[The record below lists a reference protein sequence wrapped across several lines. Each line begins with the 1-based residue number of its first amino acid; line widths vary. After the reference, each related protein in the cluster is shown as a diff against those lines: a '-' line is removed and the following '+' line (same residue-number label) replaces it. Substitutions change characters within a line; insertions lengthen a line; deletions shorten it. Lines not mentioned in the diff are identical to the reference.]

1 MTKLIY
7 VPPTIEVI
15 EVKIEKG
22 FATSTP
28 NFPINDWGHQ
38 NF

>member
-7 VPPTIEVI
+7 EPPTIEVI

-22 FATSTP
+22 FAASTP
-28 NFPINDWGHQ
+28 NFPINDWGNQ